1 MENLYLPKKLNEII
15 TPNKDIIISN
25 LHEHIENNTMNLLVI
40 GSTNTFKSKLIY
52 LIVDEYY
59 KRIRLHNYSHLVMN
73 VNCFMDIIFS
83 NTINEI
89 KTFCRTTT
97 NSKKFIIID
106 NFDIINE
113 TNQQYLKL
121 WMDNCKNTF
130 FIFGCENTNKISEI
144 IQTRVSPIY
153 LDDLNKD
160 NYNEI
165 ITLISKKENITID
178 NINSLLEYKNIS
190 IYFIFNLFNK
200 LKLLNKTHVTDI
212 IPYISL
218 IDYTIFTNYFCFIQL
233 GEIKQS
239 ISLLM
244 QLFDKGNSLIDIY
257 HSLYE
262 YVKLYSNENKYAT
275 IQTLC
280 LYIQYIYDGFDNKV
294 MLMFFTNDLISIYK
308 NIKK

>member
-1 MENLYLPKKLNEII
+1 MEHLYLPKRLNEII
-15 TPNKDIIISN
+15 TPNKDIIINN
-25 LHEHIENNTMNLLVI
+25 LHEHIENNTMNLLII

-52 LIVDEYY
+52 LLVDEYY

-89 KTFCRTTT
+89 KTFCKTTT

-160 NYNEI
+160 NYNEM
-165 ITLISKKENITID
+165 LSVISQKEHIVID
-178 NINSLLEYKNIS
+178 NINVLLEYKNIS

-200 LKLLNKTHVTDI
+200 LKLLNKTHVTNI

-218 IDYTIFTNYFCFIQL
+218 IDYTIFTNYFYLVQS
-233 GEIKQS
+233 GDIKQS

-262 YVKLYSNENKYAT
+262 YVKLHYDENKYV
-275 IQTLC
+275 IIEQLC